1 MAIFETPEAAFAPQR
16 SNSATG
22 YEIWF
27 AVIHDPVERMALWL
41 RYSRYIPKRGE
52 KPAQAILW
60 ASLFSAAD
68 SGRHTFASR
77 SVPLKAASFA
87 ADRVTIDTNTDG
99 AGPDSP
105 AVIGPGYCVGEIKTP
120 LGNLR
125 WDLELLHDFAP
136 YTHGPERLAKV
147 SRTHSVVISPFGRA
161 RGSVRLGTARAIKWK
176 NARSMFTHVWG
187 AERVPELYWCY
198 APYLQGSTGG
208 ARGGSRSSGAGA
220 PGRSGDSSGALAGL
234 SSIAAVEAIY
244 VKPSPLT
251 PAVCFGTA
259 LTGDGQLVHDH
270 ALTRGV
276 FGGNKFDYP
285 KQSFRLNFAGQ
296 RVEVAA
302 ALNQKQKT
310 GFIYRGPDGTPFFIV
325 QSDVSSVECRLKNA
339 EGRDTKLVS
348 PDFAAVEFHGAK
360 PWPGV
365 MYMDPYD

>member
-1 MAIFETPEAAFAPQR
+1 MAIFETPAAAFAPQR
-16 SNSATG
+16 SNTTTG

-41 RYSRYIPKRGE
+41 RYSRYIPKSGE

-68 SGRHTFASR
+68 PERHTFNSR

-87 ADRVTIDTNTDG
+87 SDRVTIDTNTDG

-105 AVIGPGYCVGEIKTP
+105 AVIGPDYCVGEIKTP

-161 RGSVRLGTARAIKWK
+161 RGSVRLGTARAHKWK
-176 NARSMFTHVWG
+176 NARVMFTHIWG
-187 AERVPELYWCY
+187 SERVPELYWCY
-198 APYLQGSTGG
+198 APYLQGPAGPN
-208 ARGGSRSSGAGA
+208 SSG
-220 PGRSGDSSGALAGL
+220 
-234 SSIAAVEAIY
+234 IAAVEAIY
-244 VKPSPLT
+244 VKPSSLT

-259 LTGDGQLVHDH
+259 LTGDGRLVHDH

-296 RVEVAA
+296 RVEVGAT
-302 ALNQKQKT
+302 LNQKQKT
-310 GFIYRGPDGTPFFIV
+310 GFIYRGPDGTPYFIV